1 MPTQGIDNKVNMNK
15 HAIHS
20 TNYRAL
26 RISAILIFIYFFIEV
41 FVAIKTGSLSLLA
54 DAAHEFSTV
63 IAITI
68 SLVAVWLADK
78 KATPKRTYG
87 YQRAEIL
94 AALINGVLLLGMAIF
109 IIVRGVQRL
118 YTPVEMSSLP
128 MFAMAIGG
136 IGLEIASLIIMYK
149 GQKESLNMKGSYW
162 HIMNAFLG
170 SIAVIIAAI
179 FIAVANY
186 YQADTW
192 AGIIFAL
199 ILIYAAYGIIKDS
212 LNILLDK
219 APDKVDVLEIE
230 KELLTIPGVVSV
242 HHLHSR
248 TVSSNITSFSAHM
261 VVGNLAN
268 SEQILENAKQI
279 LEKQHGFSLTT
290 LQLEDKNTIEA
301 DPRRLEYHD

>member
-1 MPTQGIDNKVNMNK
+1 MNK
-15 HAIHS
+15 HGIHS

-26 RISAILIFIYFFIEV
+26 RISAVLIFIYFFIEI
-41 FVAIKTGSLSLLA
+41 FFALKTGSLSLLA

-63 IAITI
+63 VAITI

-94 AALINGVLLLGMAIF
+94 AALINGVLLFGMAIF
-109 IIVRGVQRL
+109 IIVRGIQRL
-118 YTPVEMSSLP
+118 NAPIEMSSTP
-128 MFAMAIGG
+128 MFVMAIGG

-149 GQKESLNMKGSYW
+149 GQKESLNIRGSYW
-162 HIMNAFLG
+162 HVINAFLG

-179 FIAVANY
+179 FIAVAKY

-192 AGIIFAL
+192 AGILFAL
-199 ILIYAAYGIIKDS
+199 ILIYAAYGIVKDS

-219 APDKVDVLEIE
+219 APDNTDMEKIE
-230 KELLTIPGVVSV
+230 KELLAIPGVLSA
-242 HHLHSR
+242 HHMHAR
-248 TVSSNITSFSAHM
+248 TVSSNVTSFSAHL
-261 VVGNLAN
+261 VVNNLAN
-268 SEQILENAKQI
+268 SKQILETAKQI

-290 LQLEDKNTIEA
+290 LQLEDKNTLEA
-301 DPRRLEYHD
+301 DPRRIEYHD